1 MDLETVIIP
10 KYSVIT
16 IGFGLGLIHLF
27 IFVILEWKLWTCVY
41 LLQLLV
47 HRYVAAKIWHL

>member
-47 HRYVAAKIWHL
+47 HRYVVAKIWHP

>member
-16 IGFGLGLIHLF
+16 IWFGLCLIHFL
-27 IFVILEWKLWTCVY
+27 IFVILEWKLWMCVY

-47 HRYVAAKIWHL
+47 HSYVAAKIWHP